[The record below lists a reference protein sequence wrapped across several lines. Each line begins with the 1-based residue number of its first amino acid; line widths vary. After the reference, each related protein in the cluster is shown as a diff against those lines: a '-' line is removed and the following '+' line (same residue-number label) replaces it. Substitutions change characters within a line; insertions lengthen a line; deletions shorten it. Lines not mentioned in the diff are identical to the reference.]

1 MILAGRTYAELQQ
14 AFRWDIPQQFNIGVA
29 CSDAQP
35 AADLALIDLS
45 PDGSSR
51 RFTFGRLAELS
62 NRLANGL
69 RALGVER
76 GDRIAI
82 VLPAQAETAIA
93 HLAIYKLAAVALP
106 VSVLF
111 GVDALAHR
119 FRDSDVKV
127 VVTDDLRLPRV
138 QSAVAG
144 LDEERIV
151 VVDGGRNRTFTDF
164 QALVDGG
171 SPRLD
176 PVATLCDDPAFV
188 IYTSGTTGNPK
199 GAVHAHRALIGHQ
212 PGFRLSHDFFPQPRD
227 RFWSPADWAW
237 IGGLMN
243 GLMST
248 LFNGRP
254 IVAARREAFDPEWVA
269 EFIERY
275 EIRNT
280 FLPPTAL
287 RMMSNAGVR
296 LKHGSLRSVM
306 SGGEALGAD
315 TFNWG
320 LEHLGVSINEIYGQ
334 TEANY
339 VVGGCGAAWDTRVG
353 SIGLPYPGHDVR
365 ILRETGAPAGPGEL
379 GEIAIRA
386 DDPVVFLGYWHQ
398 PDQTA
403 QKVVEG
409 WVMTGDLAVADEDGY
424 IRFNGRSD
432 DVISSAGYRIG
443 PEEIESSLVSHP
455 AVVGAGVVG
464 VPDDIR
470 GQRLKA
476 YVVLRDGGVPSE
488 GLAAELQA
496 HVRQRLSAHEYPKEI
511 EFIDQLPLTV
521 TGKISRKALRERHEA
536 SVRATSNGER

>member
-1 MILAGRTYAELQQ
+1 MILAGSTYTELQQ
-14 AFRWDIPQQFNIGVA
+14 AFRWEIPGAFNIGVA

-35 AADLALIDLS
+35 SAELALIDVS
-45 PDGSSR
+45 PDGTSR

-69 RALGVER
+69 RAMGVEQ
-76 GDRIAI
+76 GDRVAI

-119 FRDSDVKV
+119 FLDSDVKV
-127 VVTDDLRLPRV
+127 VITDALRLPRV
-138 QSAVAG
+138 ESALSGFDAQ
-144 LDEERIV
+144 RII
-151 VVDGGRNRTFTDF
+151 VVDGERHAPTTDF
-164 QALVDGG
+164 QALVDAG
-171 SPRLD
+171 SAAFT
-176 PVATLCDDPAFV
+176 PVPTRADDPAFI

-199 GAVHAHRALIGHQ
+199 GALHAHRALIGHQ
-212 PGFRLSHDFFPQPRD
+212 PGFRLSHDFFPQERD

-248 LFNGRP
+248 LYNGRP
-254 IVAARREAFDPEWVA
+254 IVAARREVFDPEWVVS
-269 EFIERY
+269 FIERY
-275 EIRNT
+275 EVRNT

-287 RMMSNAGVR
+287 RMMRAAGVR
-296 LKHGSLRSVM
+296 VAPGSLRTVM

-315 TFNWG
+315 TFDWG
-320 LEHLGVSINEIYGQ
+320 VSNLGVSINEIFGQ

-339 VVGGCGAAWDTRVG
+339 VVGGCGAAWPTRIG
-353 SIGLPYPGHDVR
+353 SIGLPYPGHKVR
-365 ILRETGAPAGPGEL
+365 IMREPGVPADPGEL
-379 GEIAIRA
+379 GEIAILA
-386 DDPVVFLGYWHQ
+386 DDPVVFLGYWKQ
-398 PDQTA
+398 PEQTA
-403 QKVVEG
+403 RKVVDG
-409 WVMTGDLAVADEDGY
+409 WVMTGDYASVDEDGY
-424 IRFNGRSD
+424 VWFNGRLD

-464 VPDDIR
+464 VPDDVR
-470 GQRLKA
+470 GQRVKA
-476 YVVLRDGGVPSE
+476 YVVLRDGEVASSE
-488 GLAAELQA
+488 LAEQLQT

-511 EFIDQLPLTV
+511 EFIEALPVTV
-521 TGKISRKALRERHEA
+521 TGKISRKTLRDRHAASAEA
-536 SVRATSNGER
+536 AGGEAQ